1 MEPENHDQNNDE
13 IKNSQINNLN
23 NEQIIESEKKNN
35 QIKSNEQNQNNKM
48 QNEENDINEIQNMN
62 DNNSDFV
69 NDENNNIEEIEAA
82 DLEEEMN
89 ENIEQNLENENF
101 DNNIDINNN
110 KIMQINSNNLNDEK
124 EEFNNDPDMNMD
136 EQNQNM
142 ESNNENN
149 EDENLQNIQQMF
161 NDHNVDEF
169 VQNYIYDLHNKL
181 NLLMNENERSR
192 IINQKLFGKLNEF
205 KNGNN
210 ILKQKLRSIQI
221 QNQKMNQEFIRLK
234 QAKNSNMEVINL
246 KNQLENYEKLIYQ
259 LNNDKIIL
267 ESKLGNMQ
275 MQLPNQAQN
284 INLLNYKNKLIR
296 SPSAKMPTNMVNVMT
311 NEDNQIF
318 KNKIMLLEKNN
329 KKLSQGNTELINQN
343 KYLQKENQKMFVDL
357 KNKLNYI
364 VNLKDKISEFKKEY
378 HRQINTFQND
388 NNQTQSQMNQL
399 FFQRDQLMKE
409 NSEMK
414 NELNKLNYLITY
426 QKSES
431 NDRMKKAYEDKLSKY
446 KNRIIILKSRVN
458 ELLGIETHGKYPS
471 SGGTSLRIGKRNV
484 NINSM
489 KKNRSFKYNHLNIL
503 TDFNMYSEPQT
514 RTMKDY
520 RNNYTNFNL
529 GD

>member
-1 MEPENHDQNNDE
+1 
-13 IKNSQINNLN
+13 
-23 NEQIIESEKKNN
+23 
-35 QIKSNEQNQNNKM
+35 
-48 QNEENDINEIQNMN
+48 
-62 DNNSDFV
+62 
-69 NDENNNIEEIEAA
+69 
-82 DLEEEMN
+82 
-89 ENIEQNLENENF
+89 
-101 DNNIDINNN
+101 
-110 KIMQINSNNLNDEK
+110 
-124 EEFNNDPDMNMD
+124 
-136 EQNQNM
+136 
-142 ESNNENN
+142 
-149 EDENLQNIQQMF
+149 
-161 NDHNVDEF
+161 
-169 VQNYIYDLHNKL
+169 
-181 NLLMNENERSR
+181 
-192 IINQKLFGKLNEF
+192 
-205 KNGNN
+205 
-210 ILKQKLRSIQI
+210 
-221 QNQKMNQEFIRLK
+221 MNQEFIRLK
-234 QAKNSNMEVINL
+234 HTKNSNMEVINL

-296 SPSAKMPTNMVNVMT
+296 TPSAKMPTNMVNAMT

-409 NSEMK
+409 NNEMK

-446 KNRIIILKSRVN
+446 KDRIIILKSRVN

-471 SGGTSLRIGKRNV
+471 SGGNSLRIGKRNV
-484 NINSM
+484 NINTM

-529 GD
+529 GYY

>member
-1 MEPENHDQNNDE
+1 
-13 IKNSQINNLN
+13 
-23 NEQIIESEKKNN
+23 
-35 QIKSNEQNQNNKM
+35 
-48 QNEENDINEIQNMN
+48 
-62 DNNSDFV
+62 
-69 NDENNNIEEIEAA
+69 
-82 DLEEEMN
+82 
-89 ENIEQNLENENF
+89 
-101 DNNIDINNN
+101 
-110 KIMQINSNNLNDEK
+110 
-124 EEFNNDPDMNMD
+124 
-136 EQNQNM
+136 
-142 ESNNENN
+142 
-149 EDENLQNIQQMF
+149 
-161 NDHNVDEF
+161 
-169 VQNYIYDLHNKL
+169 
-181 NLLMNENERSR
+181 
-192 IINQKLFGKLNEF
+192 
-205 KNGNN
+205 
-210 ILKQKLRSIQI
+210 
-221 QNQKMNQEFIRLK
+221 
-234 QAKNSNMEVINL
+234 
-246 KNQLENYEKLIYQ
+246 
-259 LNNDKIIL
+259 
-267 ESKLGNMQ
+267 
-275 MQLPNQAQN
+275 
-284 INLLNYKNKLIR
+284 
-296 SPSAKMPTNMVNVMT
+296 MVNAMT

-446 KNRIIILKSRVN
+446 KDRIIILKSRVN

-471 SGGTSLRIGKRNV
+471 SGGNSLRIGKRNV
-484 NINSM
+484 NINTM

>member
-23 NEQIIESEKKNN
+23 NEQIIESEKKNK
-35 QIKSNEQNQNNKM
+35 QIQSKERNRNNKM

-101 DNNIDINNN
+101 DNNDNNIDINN

-149 EDENLQNIQQMF
+149 ENENLQNIQQMF
-161 NDHNVDEF
+161 NEHNVDEF

-205 KNGNN
+205 KNENN

-221 QNQKMNQEFIRLK
+221 QNQKRNQEFMRLK

-267 ESKLGNMQ
+267 ES
-275 MQLPNQAQN
+275 
-284 INLLNYKNKLIR
+284 YKR
-296 SPSAKMPTNMVNVMT
+296 
-311 NEDNQIF
+311 
-318 KNKIMLLEKNN
+318 KIKH
-329 KKLSQGNTELINQN
+329 
-343 KYLQKENQKMFVDL
+343 
-357 KNKLNYI
+357 
-364 VNLKDKISEFKKEY
+364 KI
-378 HRQINTFQND
+378 
-388 NNQTQSQMNQL
+388 
-399 FFQRDQLMKE
+399 
-409 NSEMK
+409 
-414 NELNKLNYLITY
+414 
-426 QKSES
+426 
-431 NDRMKKAYEDKLSKY
+431 
-446 KNRIIILKSRVN
+446 
-458 ELLGIETHGKYPS
+458 
-471 SGGTSLRIGKRNV
+471 
-484 NINSM
+484 
-489 KKNRSFKYNHLNIL
+489 
-503 TDFNMYSEPQT
+503 
-514 RTMKDY
+514 
-520 RNNYTNFNL
+520 
-529 GD
+529 